1 MRAWVGFS
9 LALVACQEAAGI
21 TKIPEDEVLVLGPP
35 RGPRVGSPA
44 LGLDPPLLV
53 PFVEHTLAQTLG
65 SSAAISLPLAEAKA
79 LSGGLLSYGA
89 ELPVVDLVRQQPL
102 AFRGIAELLEVPA
115 STRPVAA
122 RIRHAARLLSAEGSA
137 DPAIGSY
144 EEALAQ
150 LCPNGCPEPEGQLPA
165 ELAQAL
171 GPILNAAAEIDR
183 LQRARSEASV
193 RPRAWWFEHGGDAV
207 LAKDEP
213 EPPNPADPGD
223 RAYLLLGRE
232 RLYAAAAALV
242 EAIEA
247 ADLPRFAGDAV
258 HYRLETPLGVI
269 RIEGRGDDRYR
280 ASPEPVLLFLELG
293 GDDLYLDAVAANKSA
308 EHPVSIHLDLEGDDR
323 YTYPEAE
330 DAEDERLPAD
340 AAGRGSREDV
350 YRRASLSSAGRQAS
364 ARSGVAILFDFEGH
378 DHYQALQASQAYADQ
393 GVAVLAD
400 LAGDDRYQAE
410 AVSQGAAQSG
420 IAILYDAAGHDDYQA
435 VARAQGFGF
444 VAGLG
449 ALDDQAGDDRY
460 ACRIDGGIY
469 PAPQDEDLSASLCQG
484 AGLGLRTGLV
494 SNALGGGLGLLRDRA
509 GDDRYQAAVFAQG
522 VGYFGGLGA
531 LLEGGGDDRLDLAW
545 YGAGAGVHFGVG
557 LYLDAAGNDH
567 LGDELLPRHLVLG
580 AAHDFGLGLA
590 VDQAGDD
597 QRQLPSL
604 SAGAA
609 SAGGLGIFVDA
620 AGDDRYLSRA
630 KLVLGAVNLG
640 GPFPEL
646 PTIGLCLD
654 AGGVDRYPDGEGG
667 PGDQSTWAGEV
678 SGEDGLGLAGGAD
691 GQADLGADLRW
702 STPR

>member
-1 MRAWVGFS
+1 MRAWVGFT

-21 TKIPEDEVLVLGPP
+21 TKVPEDEVLVLGPP
-35 RGPRVGSPA
+35 RGPRVGSPT

-65 SSAAISLPLAEAKA
+65 SSAAVSLDLDEAKA
-79 LSGGLLSYGA
+79 LSGGLLSGGA
-89 ELPVVDLVRQQPL
+89 ELEVVDRVRQQPL
-102 AFRGIAELLEVPA
+102 AFRGIAGLFQAPA
-115 STRPVAA
+115 STSRVAA
-122 RIRHAARLLSAEGSA
+122 RIRQAARLLSADAYAE
-137 DPAIGSY
+137 PAIGSF

-150 LCPNGCPEPEGQLPA
+150 LCPGACPPAEGRLSP

-183 LQRARSEASV
+183 AQRARAEASA
-193 RPRAWWFEHGGDAV
+193 RSSAWWFEHGGDAL
-207 LAKDEP
+207 LAKDDP
-213 EPPNPADPGD
+213 EPPNPADLGD
-223 RAYLLLGRE
+223 RAYLLSGRE
-232 RLYAAAAALV
+232 RLYAAAATLV

-247 ADLPRFAGDAV
+247 ADLQRFAGGAA
-258 HYRLETPLGVI
+258 HYRLETPLGLI
-269 RIEGRGDDRYR
+269 RVEGRGDDRYP
-280 ASPEPVLLFLELG
+280 ASPEPTLLFLELG
-293 GDDLYLDAVAANKSA
+293 GDDLYLQAVAANQSA

-340 AAGRGSREDV
+340 AAGRGSRDGV
-350 YRRASLSSAGRQAS
+350 YRRASLSANGRQAS
-364 ARSGVAILFDFEGH
+364 AKSGVAILFDFEGD

-400 LAGDDRYQAE
+400 LEGHDRYQAE

-420 IAILYDAAGHDDYQA
+420 IAILYDEAGNDDYQA

-444 VAGLG
+444 VAGFG
-449 ALDDQAGDDRY
+449 ALDDQEGDDRY
-460 ACRIDGGIY
+460 ACRVDGGIY
-469 PAPQDEDLSASLCQG
+469 PSPQDEELSASLCQG

-494 SNALGGGLGLLRDRA
+494 SNALGGGLGLLRDQS

-531 LLEGGGDDRLDLAW
+531 LLEGDGDDRLDLAW

-557 LYLDAAGNDH
+557 LYLDAAGHDR
-567 LGDELLPRHLVLG
+567 LGDELTPRHLVLG

-630 KLVLGAVNLG
+630 KLVLGAVNLS

-646 PTIGLCLD
+646 ATIGLCLD
-654 AGGVDRYPDGEGG
+654 AGGVDQYPDAEGG
-667 PGDQSTWAGEV
+667 PKDQSGWAGEV

-691 GQADLGADLRW
+691 GQADLGVDLRW
-702 STPR
+702 SIPR